1 MLILGIDSSAV
12 SVSAAICETD
22 GHNNTRVIAEGFLNN
37 KITHS
42 QTLMPLVQSL
52 LDNSKTALPDIDV
65 FAVSAGPGSFT
76 GLRIGVS
83 AVKGMAYALGKPCRE
98 VSTLHAMA
106 YNFQSYEG
114 IVCAVMDARVN
125 QVYNALFEIKDGIVK
140 RLCDD
145 RALMIPELKAELDE
159 KYPDR
164 KIMLCGDG
172 AELCSGKF
180 ADPRILLSPAPQR
193 FQNGTGVCM
202 AAAEYPDINAAALM
216 PKYLRLPQAERER
229 LAREKNNGSG
239 AGT

>member
-12 SVSAAICETD
+12 SVSAAVCEP
-22 GHNNTRVIAEGFLNN
+22 GENPRVIAEGSLNN

-42 QTLMPLVQSL
+42 QTLMPLVESL
-52 LDNSKTALPDIDV
+52 LENSKTALTDIDV

-83 AVKGMAYALGKPCRE
+83 AVKGMAYALGKPCRA

-106 YNFQSYEG
+106 YNFLTYDG
-114 IVCAVMDARVN
+114 IICSVMDARVS
-125 QVYNALFEIKDGIVK
+125 QVYNALFEVKDGAVT

-164 KIMLCGDG
+164 KIMLAGDG
-172 AELCSGKF
+172 AELCYGKF
-180 ADPRILLSPAPQR
+180 GNERIMLSPAPQR
-193 FQNGTGVCM
+193 FQNGTGVCL
-202 AAAEYPDINAAALM
+202 AAAGYPDISAAALM

-229 LAREKNNGSG
+229 LAREGR
-239 AGT
+239 

>member
-12 SVSAAICETD
+12 SVSAAVYETGD
-22 GHNNTRVIAEGFLNN
+22 DPRVIAEGTLNN

-42 QTLMPLVQSL
+42 QTLMPLVDTL
-52 LDNSKTALPDIDV
+52 LENSKTKLEDIDV

-83 AVKGMAYALGKPCRE
+83 AVKGMAFALGKPCRE

-106 YNFQSYEG
+106 YNFLACDG
-114 IVCAVMDARVN
+114 IICAVMDARVN
-125 QVYNALFEIKDGIVK
+125 QVYNAIFEVKDGKVT

-159 KYPDR
+159 KYAGR
-164 KIMLCGDG
+164 KIMLVGDG
-172 AELCSGKF
+172 AQLCFGKF
-180 ADPRILLSPAPQR
+180 GGDNIILSPAPQR
-193 FQNGTGVCM
+193 YQCGTGVCL
-202 AAAEYPDINAAALM
+202 AAEQYPDISPAALM

-229 LAREKNNGSG
+229 LAREQGR
-239 AGT
+239 

>member
-12 SVSAAICETD
+12 SVSAAICEL
-22 GHNNTRVIAEGFLNN
+22 GEQPRVIAEGFLNN

-52 LDNSKTALPDIDV
+52 LDNSKTALADIDV

-106 YNFQSYEG
+106 YNLPLYDG
-114 IVCAVMDARVN
+114 IICAVMDARVS
-125 QVYNALFEIKDGIVK
+125 QVYNALFEVKDGAVT

-164 KIMLCGDG
+164 EIMLVGDG
-172 AELCSGKF
+172 TELCFGRF
-180 ADPRILLSPAPQR
+180 GGGNIILSPAPQR
-193 FQNGTGVCM
+193 FQNGVGVCL
-202 AAAEYPDINAAALM
+202 AAEHYPDINAAALM

-229 LAREKNNGSG
+229 IAREKEQKQ
-239 AGT
+239 